1 MIRSLLASVD
11 RIGLPRRTALL
22 LLVFHGLGTA
32 MELLGLLILL
42 PVFQYVQA
50 EGNIPA
56 LVEQHSLWRHL
67 VSAYSTIGLPPTLVV
82 LLLSSF
88 FFLLLR
94 QGFATLRLRYF
105 SAARERLTADTRS
118 KAFEHYLHVQTE
130 YYDRHAEGS
139 VVNDMTTELRR
150 AVEYAFLAINYLGL
164 LLTMVVYFVGLVIL
178 SPSMTVIAV
187 GVFGLAVLALRKQL
201 QQSAMSSRKVVQAN
215 RAMSTFLVGRLRNVR
230 LVRLAGTERAE
241 IDAMRQ
247 LNETQRAHMLHLW
260 QLQANIELIVEPIVV
275 GAGFVFIY
283 LSFAHLGIGIETIGL
298 FLLILMRMM
307 PLVKETAR
315 VRQSKRG
322 SMASFDAVTARLRE
336 MDRARE
342 REGGVVP
349 FEGVGDAI
357 ALEGLRFAYPD
368 TQAGHGQAA
377 LNGVT
382 ARFPGGKMTA
392 LVGPS
397 GAGKSTLIDML
408 PRLRHPDAGR
418 IEIDGTAID
427 AFEIGSLRAGIAYA
441 PQQPNIF
448 DVSLADHIRYGKPDA
463 SEADIRWAADLA
475 GATPFIEQM
484 PNGFDSRAGDSGSNL
499 SGGQRQRLDLARA
512 LVRRAP
518 ILILDEPTSNLDAES
533 EGLIRD
539 ALQHIRDDT
548 DITIVVI
555 AHRLSTVALADQ
567 IVVMEAGKVT
577 ATGTHAELIAR
588 GGWYADAFALQQ
600 APATAAATAAR

>member
-1 MIRSLLASVD
+1 M
-11 RIGLPRRTALL
+11 
-22 LLVFHGLGTA
+22 
-32 MELLGLLILL
+32 
-42 PVFQYVQA
+42 
-50 EGNIPA
+50 
-56 LVEQHSLWRHL
+56 
-67 VSAYSTIGLPPTLVV
+67 
-82 LLLSSF
+82 
-88 FFLLLR
+88 
-94 QGFATLRLRYF
+94 LRLF
-105 SAARERLTADTRS
+105 
-118 KAFEHYLHVQTE
+118 
-130 YYDRHAEGS
+130 
-139 VVNDMTTELRR
+139 
-150 AVEYAFLAINYLGL
+150 
-164 LLTMVVYFVGLVIL
+164 
-178 SPSMTVIAV
+178 
-187 GVFGLAVLALRKQL
+187 
-201 QQSAMSSRKVVQAN
+201 
-215 RAMSTFLVGRLRNVR
+215 
-230 LVRLAGTERAE
+230 
-241 IDAMRQ
+241 
-247 LNETQRAHMLHLW
+247 

-275 GAGFVFIY
+275 GAGFIFIY
-283 LSFAHLGIGIETIGL
+283 FSYAYLGMRIETIGL
-298 FLLILMRMM
+298 FLLILMRLM
-307 PLVKETAR
+307 PLVKEVTR
-315 VRQSKRG
+315 MRQSKRA
-322 SMASFDAVTARLRE
+322 SQASFDAVTARLDE
-336 MDRARE
+336 MQEERE
-342 REGGVVP
+342 RAGGSTV
-349 FEGVGDAI
+349 FRGVRNGIDI
-357 ALEGLRFAYPD
+357 EKLRFAYPGS
-368 TQAGHGQAA
+368 TGGVQLQAA

-600 APATAAATAAR
+600 APAAAAAAR